1 MKQLIRMNIVG
12 GAMST
17 RNLSDLQNTVRF
29 KRTAVSMAVH
39 TATAAALMA
48 VAMPEAAQAQLE
60 EITVTA
66 SKREESLQDVSVSVI
81 VLDEATLNDVGIT
94 NFDDYVRYQP
104 NLTAS
109 GRGPGNTT
117 FYIRGMATDQA
128 TLSAVEPA
136 GNSPNVAL
144 YLDEQP
150 VQAIG
155 RNLDIYVTDMERIEV
170 LAGPQGTL
178 YGASSQAGTVRLIT
192 KKPVLNEFQAGAKL
206 SVSDTKSGEM
216 STSVEGYINIPLI
229 DDTLAWRTAVY
240 SANQGGFIDNVNG
253 SDDPLL
259 TNPARV
265 ASLPGATTIPA
276 VNTLLAKKDFNDVD
290 YQGVRSALKYQAN
303 DEWDVLLQVMQQELN
318 AQGTFAQDPTVGDL
332 QVSTYFP
339 DFQDDEFSQIAWTV
353 NGNIGNLE
361 VLYTGAFLDRDVDQ
375 STSDNAYLE
384 QGAFIPFYLCNATQ
398 CFDPVYGERFTV
410 ETERTTHEIRIATPR
425 ENRWSFIGGVFFD
438 DADLGASID
447 FTSPG
452 QIANGI
458 TAQQRPLPNTT
469 IFNPDPRPQG
479 VNFVNDITRF
489 EKQSAVFGEL
499 TFDFMPDR
507 LSATVGARY
516 YEQEVSLAGSTN
528 FFFDTTDTDFDFGIN
543 IDENLDGISPATE
556 SDTIVKFNLSWTPNA
571 DSLFY
576 ATYSEGFRPGG
587 FNRRGG
593 PGSVDPTVF
602 VPFGYV
608 SDNVEN
614 IEFGWKVDFLDNRL
628 RWNGTAYRVDWT
640 DVQLTVTDFSVSNLT
655 FTTNL
660 GEAEVTGIDSDLVF
674 SVNDNLTLFASF
686 AWNDTEMTS
695 VSNDIFKPT
704 NIAPVGSPLAFA
716 PEFQYVLRGRYTW
729 EAGDFDGH
737 VQVALQHAD
746 ESDNS
751 IILSQAADIPSWD
764 TVDATIGFNKENYGV
779 ELFIDNVTDERVI
792 RFIRP
797 GGLTPEEFVTRPRS
811 VGLRFRYDY

>member
-1 MKQLIRMNIVG
+1 
-12 GAMST
+12 MSN
-17 RNLSDLQNTVRF
+17 RKHGDRKNPIRF
-29 KRTAVSMAVH
+29 KRTPVSMAVR
-39 TATAAALMA
+39 TATAAVLITAA
-48 VAMPEAAQAQLE
+48 IPQAAQAQLE
-60 EITVTA
+60 EIIVTA
-66 SKREESLQDVSVSVI
+66 SKRAESLQDVAVSVI
-81 VLDEATLNDVGIT
+81 ALDSKTLDDVGIT

-150 VQAIG
+150 IQAIG
-155 RNLDIYVTDMERIEV
+155 RNIDVYVADIERIEV

-192 KKPVLNEFQAGAKL
+192 KKPVLDEFQAGAKL

-216 STSVEGYINIPLI
+216 STSVEGYINLPLI
-229 DDTLAWRTAVY
+229 DDTLAWRTVVY
-240 SANQGGFIDNVNG
+240 SANQGGFIDNVPG
-253 SDDPLL
+253 TDDPLL
-259 TNPARV
+259 TNPARI
-265 ASLPGATTIPA
+265 ANFPNATTIPA
-276 VNTLLAKKDFNDVD
+276 VNTLLAEKDFNDAD
-290 YQGVRSALKYQAN
+290 YQGVRSALKYQFN
-303 DEWDVLLQVMQQELN
+303 DEWDFLLQVMQQELN
-318 AQGTFAQDPTVGDL
+318 TKGSFAQDPAIGEL
-332 QVSTYFP
+332 QISTFFP
-339 DFQDDEFSQIAWTV
+339 DFQNDEFSQIAWTA

-361 VLYTGAFLDRDVDQ
+361 IIYTGAFLDRDVDQ

-384 QGAFIPFYLCNATQ
+384 QGGFIPNYLCNATQ

-410 ETERTTHEIRIATPR
+410 ETERTTHEIRVATSR
-425 ENRWSFIGGVFFD
+425 ENRLRFIGGVFFD

-458 TAQQRPLPNTT
+458 TAQQLPLPNTT
-469 IFNPDPRPQG
+469 IFNPNPRQQG

-489 EKQSAVFGEL
+489 EKQKAIFGEL
-499 TFDFMPDR
+499 TYDFIPDT
-507 LSATVGARY
+507 LSATIGARY

-528 FFFDTTDTDFDFGIN
+528 FFFATTTTDNDFGIN
-543 IDENLDGISPATE
+543 IDENLAGISPAEET
-556 SDTIVKFNLSWTPNA
+556 DTIVKFNLSWTPNA

-608 SDNVEN
+608 TDTVEN
-614 IEFGWKVDFLDNRL
+614 MEFGWKVSFLDNRL
-628 RWNGTAYRVDWT
+628 RWNGTAYKVDWS
-640 DVQLTVTDFSVSNLT
+640 DVQLTVTDFTVSNLT

-660 GEAEVTGIDSDLVF
+660 GEAEVTGIDSDLAF
-674 SVNDNLTLFASF
+674 AVNDNFTLFASF
-686 AWNDTEMTS
+686 AWNDTEMTA
-695 VSNDIFKPT
+695 VSNDIFEPT
-704 NIAPVGSPLAFA
+704 NIAPVGSSLAFS
-716 PEFQYVLRGRYTW
+716 PEFQYTLRGRYTW

-737 VQVALQHAD
+737 VQLALQHAD

-751 IILSQAADIPSWD
+751 IILSQAANIPSWD
-764 TVDATIGFNKENYGV
+764 SLDATIGFGKENYGV
-779 ELFIDNVTDERVI
+779 ELFIDNVTDERII
-792 RFIRP
+792 RFIRA

-811 VGLRFRYDY
+811 IGLRFRYDY

>member
-1 MKQLIRMNIVG
+1 
-12 GAMST
+12 MST
-17 RNLSDLQNTVRF
+17 RKASNNANRTKF
-29 KRTAVSMAVH
+29 TRTAVSTAVH
-39 TATAAALMA
+39 AATATMLIGAALPQ
-48 VAMPEAAQAQLE
+48 VARAQLE
-60 EITVTA
+60 EIVVTA
-66 SKREESLQDVSVSVI
+66 SKRAESLQDVPVSVI
-81 VLDEATLNDVGIT
+81 ALDSKTLNDVGIT

-150 VQAIG
+150 IQAIG
-155 RNLDIYVTDMERIEV
+155 RNLDVYVADMERIEV

-178 YGASSQAGTVRLIT
+178 FGASSQAGTVRLIT
-192 KKPVLNEFQAGAKL
+192 KKPVLDEFQAGAKL
-206 SVSDTKSGEM
+206 SLSDTKSGEM
-216 STSVEGYINIPLI
+216 STSVEGYINLPLI
-229 DDTLAWRTAVY
+229 EDTLAWRTVVY
-240 SANQGGFIDNVNG
+240 SANQGGFIDNVQG

-259 TNPARV
+259 TNTARI
-265 ASLPGATTIPA
+265 ANFPGATTIPA
-276 VNTLLAKKDFNDVD
+276 VNTLLAQDDFNDVD
-290 YQGVRSALKYQAN
+290 YQGFRSALKYQAN
-303 DEWDVLLQVMQQELN
+303 DEWDFLLQVMQQELN
-318 AQGTFAQDPTVGDL
+318 AEGTFAQDPSVGDL
-332 QVSTYFP
+332 KISTFFP
-339 DFQDDEFSQIAWTV
+339 DFQDDEFSQVAWTV

-361 VLYTGAFLDRDVDQ
+361 VIYTGAYLDREVDQ
-375 STSDNAYLE
+375 ATSDNAYLE
-384 QGAFIPFYLCNATQ
+384 QGAFIPSYLCNATE

-410 ETERTTHEIRIATPR
+410 ETDRTTHEIRIATSQ
-425 ENRWSFIGGVFFD
+425 ENRLRFIGGVYFD
-438 DADLGASID
+438 DANLGASID

-458 TAQQRPLPNTT
+458 TAQQLPLPNTT

-489 EKQSAVFGEL
+489 EKQSAIFGEL
-499 TFDFMPDR
+499 TYDFVPDT
-507 LSATVGARY
+507 LSATIGVRY

-528 FFFDTTDTDFDFGIN
+528 FFFATTTTDNDFGIN
-543 IDENLDGISPATE
+543 IDENLAGISPAEET
-556 SDTIVKFNLSWTPNA
+556 DTIVKFNLSWTPND

-602 VPFGYV
+602 VPFSYV
-608 SDNVEN
+608 TDTVEN
-614 IEFGWKVDFLDNRL
+614 IEFGWKASFLENRL
-628 RWNGTAYRVDWT
+628 RWNGTAYKVDWT
-640 DVQLTVTDFSVSNLT
+640 DVQLTVTDFTVSNLT

-660 GEAEVTGIDSDLVF
+660 GEAEVTGIDSDLAF
-674 SVNDNLTLFASF
+674 SVNDNFTLFASF
-686 AWNDTEMTS
+686 AWNDSEMTS
-695 VSNDIFKPT
+695 VSNDIFAPT
-704 NIAPVGSPLAFA
+704 NIAPVGSSLAFA
-716 PEFQYVLRGRYTW
+716 PEFQYTLRGRYTW
-729 EAGDFDGH
+729 EAGDYDAHF
-737 VQVALQHAD
+737 QLALQHAD

-764 TVDATIGFNKENYGV
+764 SMDATIGFGKDNYGV
-779 ELFIDNVTDERVI
+779 ELFIDNVTDERAI

-811 VGLRFRYDY
+811 IGLRFRYDY

>member
-1 MKQLIRMNIVG
+1 ML
-12 GAMST
+12 T
-17 RNLSDLQNTVRF
+17 RNKSNTSNHTKF
-29 KRTAVSMAVH
+29 TRTAVSTAVH
-39 TATAAALMA
+39 AATATMLIGAALPQ
-48 VAMPEAAQAQLE
+48 VTHAQLE
-60 EITVTA
+60 EIVVTA
-66 SKREESLQDVSVSVI
+66 SKRVESLQDVPVSVI
-81 VLDEATLNDVGIT
+81 ALDSKTLNDVGIT

-136 GNSPNVAL
+136 GNAPNVAL

-150 VQAIG
+150 IQAIG
-155 RNLDIYVTDMERIEV
+155 RNLDVYVADMERIEV

-178 YGASSQAGTVRLIT
+178 FGASSQAGTVRLIT
-192 KKPVLNEFQAGAKL
+192 KKPVLDEFQAGAKL
-206 SVSDTKSGEM
+206 SLSDTKSGEM
-216 STSVEGYINIPLI
+216 STSVEGYINLPLI
-229 DDTLAWRTAVY
+229 DDTLAWRTVVY
-240 SANQGGFIDNVNG
+240 SANQGGFIDNVPG
-253 SDDPLL
+253 TDDPLL
-259 TNPARV
+259 TNPARI
-265 ASLPGATTIPA
+265 ANFPNATTIPA
-276 VNTLLAKKDFNDVD
+276 VNTLLAEKDFNDAD
-290 YQGVRSALKYQAN
+290 YQGVRSALKYQFN
-303 DEWDVLLQVMQQELN
+303 DEWDFLLQVMQQELN
-318 AQGTFAQDPTVGDL
+318 TKGSFAQDPAIGEL
-332 QVSTYFP
+332 QISTFFP
-339 DFQDDEFSQIAWTV
+339 DFQNDEFSQIAWTA

-361 VLYTGAFLDRDVDQ
+361 IIYTGAFLDRDVDQ

-384 QGAFIPFYLCNATQ
+384 QGGFIPNYLCNATQ

-410 ETERTTHEIRIATPR
+410 ETERTTHEIRVATSR
-425 ENRWSFIGGVFFD
+425 ENRLRFIGGVFFD

-458 TAQQRPLPNTT
+458 TAQQLPLPNTT
-469 IFNPDPRPQG
+469 IFNPNPRQQG

-489 EKQSAVFGEL
+489 EKQKAIFGEL
-499 TFDFMPDR
+499 TYDFIPDT
-507 LSATVGARY
+507 LSATIGARY

-528 FFFDTTDTDFDFGIN
+528 FFFATTTTDNDFGIN
-543 IDENLDGISPATE
+543 IDENLAGISPAEET
-556 SDTIVKFNLSWTPNA
+556 DTIVKFNLSWTPNA

-608 SDNVEN
+608 TDTVEN
-614 IEFGWKVDFLDNRL
+614 MEFGWKVSFLDNRL
-628 RWNGTAYRVDWT
+628 RWNGTAYKVDWS
-640 DVQLTVTDFSVSNLT
+640 DVQLTVTDFTVSNLT

-660 GEAEVTGIDSDLVF
+660 GEAEVTGIDSDLAF
-674 SVNDNLTLFASF
+674 AVNDNFTLFASF
-686 AWNDTEMTS
+686 AWNDTEMTA
-695 VSNDIFKPT
+695 VSNDIFEPT
-704 NIAPVGSPLAFA
+704 NIAPVGSSLAFS
-716 PEFQYVLRGRYTW
+716 PEFQYTLRGRYTW

-737 VQVALQHAD
+737 VQLALQHAD

-751 IILSQAADIPSWD
+751 IILSQAANIPSWD
-764 TVDATIGFNKENYGV
+764 SLDATIGFGKENYGV
-779 ELFIDNVTDERVI
+779 ELFIDNVTDERII
-792 RFIRP
+792 RFIRA

-811 VGLRFRYDY
+811 IGLRFRYDY

>member
-1 MKQLIRMNIVG
+1 M
-12 GAMST
+12 AT
-17 RNLSDLQNTVRF
+17 RNNSNNSNHTKF
-29 KRTAVSMAVH
+29 TRTAVATAVH
-39 TATAAALMA
+39 AATATMLIGAALPQ
-48 VAMPEAAQAQLE
+48 VAHAQLE

-66 SKREESLQDVSVSVI
+66 SKRAESLQDVPVSVI
-81 VLDEATLNDVGIT
+81 ALDAQTLTDVGIT

-136 GNSPNVAL
+136 GNAPNVAL

-155 RNLDIYVTDMERIEV
+155 RNLDVYVADMERIEV

-178 YGASSQAGTVRLIT
+178 FGASSQAGTVRLIT
-192 KKPVLNEFQAGAKL
+192 KKPVLDEFQAGAKL
-206 SVSDTKSGEM
+206 SISDTKSGEM
-216 STSVEGYINIPLI
+216 STSVEGYINLPLI
-229 DDTLAWRTAVY
+229 EDVLAWRTVVY
-240 SANQGGFIDNVNG
+240 SANQGGFIDNVQG

-259 TNPARV
+259 TNPARI
-265 ASLPGATTIPA
+265 ANFPDATTIPA
-276 VNTLLAKKDFNDVD
+276 VNTLLAQDDFNDVD
-290 YQGVRSALKYQAN
+290 YQGFRSALKYQVN
-303 DEWDVLLQVMQQELN
+303 DDWDVLLQVMQQEMN
-318 AQGTFAQDPTVGDL
+318 AEGTFAQDPTVGDL
-332 QVSTYFP
+332 QVSTFFP
-339 DFQDDEFSQIAWTV
+339 DFQDDEFSQVAWTV
-353 NGNIGNLE
+353 NGNIGDLE
-361 VLYTGAFLDRDVDQ
+361 VIYTGAFLDRDVDQ
-375 STSDNAYLE
+375 ATSDNAYLE
-384 QGAFIPFYLCNATQ
+384 QGAFIPSYLCNATQ

-410 ETERTTHEIRIATPR
+410 ETERTTHEIRIATSQ
-425 ENRWSFIGGVFFD
+425 ENRLRFIGGVFFD

-458 TAQQRPLPNTT
+458 TAQQLPLPNTT
-469 IFNPDPRPQG
+469 IFNPNPRPQG

-489 EKQSAVFGEL
+489 EKQSAIFGEL
-499 TFDFMPDR
+499 TYEFVPDT
-507 LSATVGARY
+507 LAATIGARY

-528 FFFDTTDTDFDFGIN
+528 FFFATTTTDNDFGIN
-543 IDENLDGISPATE
+543 IDANLAGISPGEET
-556 SDTIVKFNLSWTPNA
+556 DTIVKFNLSWTPND

-593 PGSVDPTVF
+593 PAPLDPTVDL
-602 VPFGYV
+602 PFSYV
-608 SDNVEN
+608 TDTVEN
-614 IEFGWKVDFLDNRL
+614 IEFGWKTSFLDNRL

-640 DVQLTVTDFSVSNLT
+640 DVQLTVTDLSLSNVT

-660 GEAEVTGIDSDLVF
+660 GEAEVTGVDSDIAF
-674 SVNDNLTLFASF
+674 SVNDNLTLYASF
-686 AWNDTEMTS
+686 AWNDSEMTS
-695 VSNDIFKPT
+695 VSNDIFAPT
-704 NIAPVGSPLAFA
+704 NIKPAGSSLAFS
-716 PEFQYVLRGRYTW
+716 PEFQYTLRGRYTW
-729 EAGDFDGH
+729 EAGDFDAH
-737 VQVALQHAD
+737 VQLALQHAD

-751 IILSQAADIPSWD
+751 IILSQVADIPSWD
-764 TVDATIGFNKENYGV
+764 SMDATIGFGKENYGV
-779 ELFIDNVTDERVI
+779 ELFIDNVTDERII

-811 VGLRFRYDY
+811 IGLRFRYDY

>member
-1 MKQLIRMNIVG
+1 MSIREE
-12 GAMST
+12 
-17 RNLSDLQNTVRF
+17 QNNGTCTKF
-29 KRTAVSMAVH
+29 KRTAVSTAVH
-39 TATAAALMA
+39 AATATMLIGAALSP
-48 VAMPEAAQAQLE
+48 VAHAQLE
-60 EITVTA
+60 EIVVTA
-66 SKREESLQDVSVSVI
+66 SKRAESLQDVPVSVI
-81 VLDEATLNDVGIT
+81 ALDTKTLNDVGIT

-150 VQAIG
+150 IQAIG
-155 RNLDIYVTDMERIEV
+155 RNIDVYVADMDRIEV

-178 YGASSQAGTVRLIT
+178 FGASSQAGTVRLIT
-192 KKPVLNEFQAGAKL
+192 KKPVLDEFQAGAKV
-206 SVSDTKSGEM
+206 SISDTKSGEM
-216 STSVEGYINIPLI
+216 STSVEGYLNLPLI
-229 DDTLAWRTAVY
+229 ENTLAWRTVVY
-240 SANQGGFIDNVNG
+240 SANQGGFIDNVQG
-253 SDDPLL
+253 TDDPLL
-259 TNPARV
+259 TNTSRI
-265 ASLPGATTIPA
+265 ASFPNATTAKA
-276 VNTLLAKKDFNDVD
+276 VNTLLAQDDFNDVD
-290 YQGVRSALKYQAN
+290 YQGFRSSLKYQVN
-303 DEWDVLLQVMQQELN
+303 DDWDVLLQVMQQELN
-318 AQGTFAQDPTVGDL
+318 AEGTFAQDPTVGDL
-332 QVSTYFP
+332 KVSTYFP
-339 DFQDDEFSQIAWTV
+339 DFQDDEVSQIAWTV

-361 VLYTGAFLDRDVDQ
+361 LIYTGAYLDREVDQ

-410 ETERTTHEIRIATPR
+410 ETDRTTHEFRLATPQD
-425 ENRWSFIGGVFFD
+425 NRWRFIGGVFFD
-438 DADLGASID
+438 DANLGASID

-458 TAQQRPLPNTT
+458 TAQQLPLPNTT
-469 IFNPDPRPQG
+469 IFNPNPRPQG

-489 EKQSAVFGEL
+489 EKQSAIFGEL
-499 TFDFMPDR
+499 TYDLVPDT
-507 LSATVGARY
+507 LAATIGARY

-528 FFFDTTDTDFDFGIN
+528 FFFATTTTDNDFGIN
-543 IDENLDGISPATE
+543 IDQNLAGISPAEET
-556 SDTIVKFNLSWTPNA
+556 DTILKFNLSWTPNEN
-571 DSLFY
+571 SLLY

-593 PGSVDPTVF
+593 PAPLDPTVDL
-602 VPFGYV
+602 PFSYV
-608 SDNVEN
+608 TDTVEN
-614 IEFGWKVDFLDNRL
+614 IEFGWKLSFLDDRL

-640 DVQLTVTDFSVSNLT
+640 DVQLTVTDLSLSNVT

-660 GEAEVTGIDSDLVF
+660 GEAEVTGVDSDIAF
-674 SVNDNLTLFASF
+674 SVNDNFTLFAAF
-686 AWNDTEMTS
+686 AWNDSEMTS
-695 VSNDIFKPT
+695 VSNDIFAPT
-704 NIAPVGSPLAFA
+704 NIKPAGSSLAFS
-716 PEFQYVLRGRYTW
+716 PEFQYTLRGRYTW
-729 EAGDFDGH
+729 QAGDFDAH

-751 IILSQAADIPSWD
+751 IILSQVADIPSWD
-764 TVDATIGFNKENYGV
+764 SVDATIGFGKDNYGV
-779 ELFIDNVTDERVI
+779 ELFIDNVTDERII

-811 VGLRFRYDY
+811 IGLRFRYDY